1 MGSQFVEEKIIT
13 VTWPKKLDPNFE
25 IGRGGKDTG
34 STRAAHDGQLF
45 FFFFFFPNGFFFV
58 GVVVVCRSIVSDA
71 EA

>member
-1 MGSQFVEEKIIT
+1 
-13 VTWPKKLDPNFE
+13 LDPNFE

-45 FFFFFFPNGFFFV
+45 FFFFFFPNAFFFV